1 MSSSAILSSKMP
13 QKFSVAD
20 GGNSF
25 ALGRKAFA
33 NQTHKSHQTGN
44 LAINNSSMTNPKPI
58 AGLSGDLRTQRLRM
72 AAIGGS
78 SKLSNADDSIAY
90 KQSSHLNEVN
100 SARRRVRG
108 SASVP
113 KINSYTK
120 NVRIEEK
127 LVEQAIADA
136 LAARQAAAPI
146 ISETTAVSTPT
157 STNTPSVVITSDKAA
172 VISSSLGFS
181 TSTIAV
187 AGANTITFNTLSNA
201 TYTGETVTF
210 KGDLDTSRT
219 VTLTPFVV
227 SIAPVMDWV
236 WPAQDALVTSMENY
250 HPLYGGGTTPLAPF
264 TAPLSGVGDTD
275 GTTGSYHS
283 AIGYGVTAAADY
295 IDFIF
300 TFANTNTWVSGYRQ
314 SMTPAH
320 EAMMTKDIEVYTSTD
335 SNTWTL
341 VATDTH
347 TPEQLVGDQY
357 FTATGTTTE
366 WVPTEP
372 TKYLRIRTLSNH
384 GDLLYGGRI
393 LIQYIQVKAATD

>member
-1 MSSSAILSSKMP
+1 MP

-136 LAARQAAAPI
+136 LAARQAAAP
-146 ISETTAVSTPT
+146 
-157 STNTPSVVITSDKAA
+157 
-172 VISSSLGFS
+172 
-181 TSTIAV
+181 
-187 AGANTITFNTLSNA
+187 
-201 TYTGETVTF
+201 
-210 KGDLDTSRT
+210 
-219 VTLTPFVV
+219 
-227 SIAPVMDWV
+227 
-236 WPAQDALVTSMENY
+236 
-250 HPLYGGGTTPLAPF
+250 
-264 TAPLSGVGDTD
+264 
-275 GTTGSYHS
+275 
-283 AIGYGVTAAADY
+283 
-295 IDFIF
+295 
-300 TFANTNTWVSGYRQ
+300 
-314 SMTPAH
+314 
-320 EAMMTKDIEVYTSTD
+320 
-335 SNTWTL
+335 
-341 VATDTH
+341 
-347 TPEQLVGDQY
+347 
-357 FTATGTTTE
+357 
-366 WVPTEP
+366 
-372 TKYLRIRTLSNH
+372 
-384 GDLLYGGRI
+384 
-393 LIQYIQVKAATD
+393 

>member
-1 MSSSAILSSKMP
+1 MSGSAILSSKMP

-72 AAIGGS
+72 AAIGGGS
-78 SKLSNADDSIAY
+78 SKLSNVDDSIAY

-127 LVEQAIADA
+127 LAE
-136 LAARQAAAPI
+136 LAAAEATIPN
-146 ISETTAVSTPT
+146 ISETTAVYTPT
-157 STNTPSVVITSDKAA
+157 STNTPSVVITSDKAGT
-172 VISSSLGFS
+172 ITSSLGFS
-181 TSTIAV
+181 TSTFGV

-201 TYTGETVTF
+201 TYTGETVSFT
-210 KGDLDTSRT
+210 GVLNTSMT

-227 SIAPVMDWV
+227 SIAPAMNWV
-236 WPAQDALVTSMENY
+236 WPDQDALVASMQSYHSNY
-250 HPLYGGGTTPLAPF
+250 VGGTTILDGETGPV
-264 TAPLSGVGDTD
+264 SGVGNNN
-275 GTTGSYHS
+275 GATGGFLS
-283 AIGYGVTAAADY
+283 ANGYGVAGADY

-314 SMTPAH
+314 SMNPGN
-320 EAMMTKDIEVYTSTD
+320 EPIMTKDIEVYTSTD
-335 SNTWTL
+335 SATWTL
-341 VATDTH
+341 VKTDTH
-347 TPEQLVGDQY
+347 TPEQLRVDPVMY

-372 TKYLRIRTLSNH
+372 TKYLRIRTLTNH
-384 GDLLYGGRI
+384 GDTVDGGR
-393 LIQYIQVKAATD
+393 LAIQYLQVKAATD